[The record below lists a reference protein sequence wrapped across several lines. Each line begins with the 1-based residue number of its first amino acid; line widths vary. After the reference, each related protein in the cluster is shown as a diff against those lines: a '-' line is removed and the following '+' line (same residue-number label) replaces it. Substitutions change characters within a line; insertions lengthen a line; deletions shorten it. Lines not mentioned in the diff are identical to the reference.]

1 MWEQLPHELQEVVLK
16 QLFVPD
22 STGFIEPRH
31 WKCVCNRQFLRAA
44 TELRRRLRCYERAR
58 VLGWCRH
65 HTDRSFYAFIR
76 EVTQIGVDHARLRH
90 STSGFPHAIWLN
102 LITRIH
108 DMINEEWATQRG
120 CARLQ
125 RLWGT
130 LGARSSVFHRSVAVE
145 TIVDAKLCEDDL
157 KAAITFMDSLFGYLH
172 QYGVFAPGSS
182 IAHLRVR
189 EVLIARLDEVA
200 RNGPRGLNVGAA

>member
-1 MWEQLPHELQEVVLK
+1 MWEHLPTELQEVVLK

-31 WKCVCNRQFLRAA
+31 WTCVCNHHFLRAA
-44 TELRRRLRCYERAR
+44 AELRRRLRCYERAR

-90 STSGFPHAIWLN
+90 SIGGFPHAIWLN
-102 LITRIH
+102 LITRVH
-108 DMINEEWATQRG
+108 DMINEEWAMSRT
-120 CARLQ
+120 AKLQ

-130 LGARSSVFHRSVAVE
+130 LGARRSGFHRSVAVE
-145 TIVDAKLCEDDL
+145 TIVDAELREDDL
-157 KAAITFMDSLFGYLH
+157 KAVITFMDSLFGYLH
-172 QYGVFAPGSS
+172 RYCVCAPGSG

-189 EVLIARLDEVA
+189 EVLRARLDEVA
-200 RNGPRGLNVGAA
+200 RDEPRGLNVGAP